1 MAGFIAVS
9 DEIRKESY
17 EAVKMLKKNGL
28 KLFMI
33 TGDSVNDVPAL
44 AAGVLFSAGIIISP
58 AIGAVF
64 MSISTVIV
72 AVNEQFLKHKMK
84 TTEPQ

>member
-1 MAGFIAVS
+1 
-9 DEIRKESY
+9 
-17 EAVKMLKKNGL
+17 MLKKNGL

-33 TGDSVNDVPAL
+33 TGDSVNDAPAL

-72 AVNEQFLKHKMK
+72 AVNAQFLKHKMK